1 MFLLKESK
9 YMWRS
14 IVLCGLLLGALLL
27 LPLPVTFACRGGCP
41 SGGAQSKPTVFSP
54 QRAVAH
60 GTATVLSDS
69 VDYMFQFNLGQDVAL
84 IEIAPLGSSV
94 WTPLVN
100 ANQIP
105 LRVKNNRIVHIQQ
118 DVFDGIYTFDIRING
133 AVVWHN
139 IEVRNERL
147 IVLGYNN
154 GPIIV
159 AVIDH
164 YRK

>member
-1 MFLLKESK
+1 
-9 YMWRS
+9 MWRS
-14 IVLCGLLLGALLL
+14 IVLCGLLLGALLMV
-27 LPLPVTFACRGGCP
+27 PLPVTFACRGSCP
-41 SGGAQSKPTVFSP
+41 SGGNSLTKPVVFSP
-54 QRAVAH
+54 QNVVTS
-60 GTATVLSDS
+60 GTATALSAS

-84 IEIAPLGSSV
+84 IEIAPLGSTN

-159 AVIDH
+159 AIIDH

>member
-1 MFLLKESK
+1 
-9 YMWRS
+9 MWRS
-14 IVLCGLLLGALLL
+14 IVLCGLLLSAVLVV
-27 LPLPVTFACRGGCP
+27 PVRTLDARGH
-41 SGGAQSKPTVFSP
+41 SGGGGHSGGSSIKPTVFSP

-84 IEIAPLGSSV
+84 IEIAPLGSTV